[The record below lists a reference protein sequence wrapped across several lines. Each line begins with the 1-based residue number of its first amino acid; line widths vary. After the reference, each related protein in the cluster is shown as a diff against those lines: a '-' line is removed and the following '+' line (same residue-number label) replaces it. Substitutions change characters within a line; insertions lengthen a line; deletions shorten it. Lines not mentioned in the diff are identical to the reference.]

1 VYRAKSAVPSDGCLA
16 CRGGCVG
23 DFGGALSWVA
33 APAHPG
39 HRRIPVS
46 VELIVVG
53 DFGGALSWVAAP
65 AHPAPAAYIP
75 IRGNKKTAAF

>member
-1 VYRAKSAVPSDGCLA
+1 VEVAVLHGAKTGRPPWTVEVANSHGEE
-16 CRGGCVG
+16 
-23 DFGGALSWVA
+23 FG
-33 APAHPG
+33 HPG